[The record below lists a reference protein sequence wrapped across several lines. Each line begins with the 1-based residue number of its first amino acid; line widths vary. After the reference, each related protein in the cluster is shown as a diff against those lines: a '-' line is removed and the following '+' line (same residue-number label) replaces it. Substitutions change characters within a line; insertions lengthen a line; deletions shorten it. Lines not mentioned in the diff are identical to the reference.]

1 MISGRQAL
9 ATIEDAVARLRAD
22 ENALDSALRSS
33 SEQAARLRAERMEAF
48 RDLAR
53 VRLDAL
59 SRDSVVG
66 ELDAAERRALDL
78 LADRRRSFDRL
89 SGERQGAEE
98 AVRAAESERHARAE
112 ALEDAIEALGKFRA
126 SIEARIHAN
135 PEWSGQRQRIDAAI
149 HVAEEAEK
157 KAAQAE
163 ADREAKGKPYE
174 ADPLFMYLWRRRFG
188 SPEYVSRGLVRFLD
202 RKVARLVGYDKARA
216 NYVML
221 NEIPQR
227 LREHAERVK
236 AEIGAEQAA
245 LAAVERVEM
254 GQAGGEDLAAR
265 AGQAKIVLAEAEGR
279 LASRQRAL
287 ADLDA
292 AHDRIAGGGETDDV
306 YRQAVDLLA
315 TADSRQDL
323 RELYRDAAQTPT
335 PKDEAIVRR
344 IEQTEAAI
352 GRTEQETGGLR
363 GQMRQIAQR
372 RAEIERER
380 DNFRRRGYDN
390 PYGTFGNDQ
399 VLGQVLGGILGGVIS
414 SSVLGGVLSQ
424 GYQQRQ
430 SPWDQDYGAGG
441 GGSSGPWGDI
451 TGGLWGGG
459 GDTGSFGGS
468 SGGDGFTTGETF

>member
-22 ENALDSALRSS
+22 ENGLDSALRSAT
-33 SEQAARLRAERMEAF
+33 ETAARLRTERMEAF
-48 RDLAR
+48 RELAR

-59 SRDSVVG
+59 SRETVVG

-78 LADRRRSFDRL
+78 LAERRRSFDQLSSERL
-89 SGERQGAEE
+89 AAEE
-98 AVRAAESERHARAE
+98 GVRRAETERHARAE
-112 ALEDAIEALGKFRA
+112 ALEDALEALGALRA
-126 SIEARIHAN
+126 SSEAKIHAN
-135 PEWSGQRQRIDAAI
+135 PEWAAQRQRIDAAI

-188 SPEYVSRGLVRFLD
+188 TGEYVSRGFVRYID

-236 AEIGAEQAA
+236 AEIGAEQMR
-245 LAAVERVEM
+245 LAAVERAEM
-254 GQAGGEDLAAR
+254 AQAGGEDVAAR
-265 AGQAKIVLAEAEGR
+265 AGQAKIALAEAEGR
-279 LASRQRAL
+279 LASKRHAL

-292 AHDRIAGGGETDDV
+292 AHDRMAEGETDDA

-315 TADSRQDL
+315 AADSRQDL
-323 RELYRDAAQTPT
+323 QELYREAARTPT
-335 PKDEAIVRR
+335 PQDEAIVRR
-344 IEQTEAAI
+344 IEQTETAI
-352 GRTEQETGGLR
+352 GRTEQDIGKVRQQL
-363 GQMRQIAQR
+363 RQIAQR
-372 RAEIERER
+372 RTEIERER

-390 PYGTFGNDQ
+390 PGGSFGNDQ

-414 SSVLGGVLSQ
+414 SSVLGGVLNQ
-424 GYQQRQ
+424 GFQQRQ
-430 SPWDQDYGAGG
+430 SPWDQDYGGG
-441 GGSSGPWGDI
+441 GAAGPWGDI

-459 GDTGSFGGS
+459 GDAGSFGGS
-468 SGGDGFTTGETF
+468 SGGDGFTTGDTF